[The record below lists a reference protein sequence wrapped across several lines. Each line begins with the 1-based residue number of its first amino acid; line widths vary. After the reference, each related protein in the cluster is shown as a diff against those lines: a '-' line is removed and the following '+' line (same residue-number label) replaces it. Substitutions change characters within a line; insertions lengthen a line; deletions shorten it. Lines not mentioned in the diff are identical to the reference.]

1 MPQQHDCKT
10 QLFWGEPVPIVNL
23 NGINISYEILGTRGP
38 WIALS
43 PGGRREMANVRPL
56 AEKLAAAG
64 YRVFIHDRRNCGASD
79 VSFDGSQ
86 PEYEV
91 WADDLHAMLAKFD
104 ALPVA
109 IGGGSSGARLAMLF
123 ALKYPQDVRALLI
136 WRVTGG
142 PFAAE
147 RLAEQYYDQYIRAA
161 RQGGMAAVAGSEHF
175 AARIAQN
182 PANRDRLMTQTPE
195 AFIAVMEKWRAH
207 FNRGA
212 DLPVIG
218 ATDNDLASIKV
229 PTCIIPGNDRT
240 HAHKTGEIAHRLIP
254 NSELHDLWP
263 GDLDIDLFPAEDWA
277 VKEPEQARIFTDF
290 LKRNH
295 ISA

>member
-1 MPQQHDCKT
+1 
-10 QLFWGEPVPIVNL
+10 VPIVNL
-23 NGINISYEILGTRGP
+23 NGVNISYEILGTRGP

-43 PGGRREMANVRPL
+43 PGGRREMGNVRPL
-56 AEKLAAAG
+56 AEKLASEG
-64 YRVFIHDRRNCGASD
+64 YRVIIHDRRNCGASD

-86 PEYEV
+86 SEYEV
-91 WADDLHAMLAKFD
+91 WVDDLHALLARFD
-104 ALPVA
+104 GLPVA

-123 ALKYPQDVRALLI
+123 ALKYPRDVRALLI

-147 RLAEQYYDQYIRAA
+147 RLAEQYYGQYIRAA
-161 RQGGMAAVAGSEHF
+161 QQGGMAAVAASEHF
-175 AARIAQN
+175 AERITRN
-182 PANRDRLMTQTPE
+182 PANRDKLMALTPE
-195 AFIAVMEKWRAH
+195 AFIDVMEKWRAY

-218 ATDNDLASIKV
+218 ASASDLASIHA

-240 HAHKTGEIAHRLIP
+240 HAHVTGETAHRLIP
-254 NSELHDLWP
+254 NSEYHDLWP

-277 VKEPEQARIFTDF
+277 AKEPEQAYIFTDF
-290 LKRNH
+290 LKRNR